1 MGNHRLE
8 VGVKVHTNTFR
19 TDNCVK
25 NHFYSKLRK
34 ALKKINKVINHVYRK
49 EFKEIKPN
57 VLYRI
62 VEVVEEK
69 FKEIPKFD
77 KEFSAYSNST
87 ISFYVE
93 LKN

>member
-1 MGNHRLE
+1 VGHHRLSTR
-8 VGVKVHTNTFR
+8 GKVLPTPPR

-34 ALKKINKVINHVYRK
+34 ALKKLNRVVKRSLKK
-49 EFKEIKPN
+49 ELKEVKPN

-77 KEFSAYSNST
+77 KEFSNCSNSKAAST
-87 ISFYVE
+87 
-93 LKN
+93 